1 MTPFHAAARRTLPTL
16 LAACA
21 ASSVCAAYPALAA
34 APNPTDQARL
44 DSTVRYLQDVQNPD
58 GGFGGAPGA
67 ESSPDFSAWVAFAL
81 AAAGINPQDQA
92 RPGGTDA
99 YTYLVEHSGELARP
113 NAECPTSSCTTEL
126 DRVLL
131 VVDASGTSPHD
142 FVGVDLAGGL
152 LERQLPEGSFSHYA
166 GEKTAGI
173 NDTIFAI
180 LALSP
185 GSEPAVRDAVQRAAR
200 WLEDEQSSDGS
211 WPSTCPKT
219 AVRTCAASGPEPGE
233 VDMTGAAIQA
243 LNAAGRPNT
252 PAQQKAF
259 AFLHEAQN
267 PDGGFPEYPGKR
279 EESNVAST
287 AWAVQGMWAA
297 GENPETWITDPS
309 EPTDEPLGYMAS
321 LQQQDGSI
329 RWKASSDSNPVWM
342 TAYVAPAFAG
352 QALPIP
358 VVPRAL
364 HSTPTSPG
372 SGSATPP
379 AAGTSE
385 PGQGGESSQPG
396 SGVVAGG
403 GGNGAPLFSRPQPQ
417 SKGRAPGGARE
428 LSRAHAKRDATR
440 RREPDLH
447 RAPAIVTTT
456 TAAEPGA
463 QQTSGREVKG
473 VLIGTPAGTHDQ
485 TVLAPAA
492 PGLHSAETGGNRT
505 PWLAIGIAGTAVLL
519 TLAGTQ
525 LERRRPQVIL

>member
-1 MTPFHAAARRTLPTL
+1 MTPAHAHVIAAQVALPAL
-16 LAACA
+16 LVACA
-21 ASSVCAAYPALAA
+21 ALSVCPALATVKQT
-34 APNPTDQARL
+34 NLARL

-58 GGFGGAPGA
+58 GGFGSAPGA
-67 ESSPDFSAWVAFAL
+67 ESSPDFSAWVTFAL

-92 RPGGTDA
+92 RPAGTDA

-142 FVGVDLAGGL
+142 FGGVDLAGAI
-152 LERQLPEGSFSHYA
+152 LERQLPEGSFPHYA

-185 GSEPAVRDAVQRAAR
+185 LSEPAVREALQRAAR
-200 WLEDEQSSDGS
+200 WLEDEQNSDGG

-219 AVRTCAASGPEPGE
+219 AVGTCAASGPEPSE

-267 PDGGFPEYPGKR
+267 PDGGFPELPGR
-279 EESNVAST
+279 LEESNVAST

-297 GENPETWITDPS
+297 GENPETWIEDTS

-321 LQQQDGSI
+321 LQQADGSI
-329 RWKASSDSNPVWM
+329 RWKANSDSNPVWM
-342 TAYVAPAFAG
+342 TAYAAPAFAG
-352 QALPIP
+352 QALPIRA
-358 VVPRAL
+358 VPRAIQ
-364 HSTPTSPG
+364 SKPIPPG
-372 SGSATPP
+372 QGSAIPT
-379 AAGTSE
+379 AQGTAE
-385 PGQGGESSQPG
+385 PGQGGESRQRG
-396 SGVVAGG
+396 SGVIAGG

-417 SKGRAPGGARE
+417 SKGQTPGGARQ
-428 LSRAHAKRDATR
+428 LSRPRARHNSKR
-440 RREPDLH
+440 RREP
-447 RAPAIVTTT
+447 APYRTPATATT
-456 TAAEPGA
+456 TAAQPGV
-463 QQTSGREVKG
+463 QQTNGREVKG
-473 VLIGTPAGTHDQ
+473 VVIGAPAGALEPVAQ
-485 TVLAPAA
+485 
-492 PGLHSAETGGNRT
+492 GLHGAGAGGNQT
-505 PWLAIGIAGTAVLL
+505 PWLAIGIGGTAALL
-519 TLAGTQ
+519 ALAGSQ